1 MSQSETVTVKDMM
14 ELADV
19 SKVTLLKIIAGAGLK
34 PTGKLASGGRGRP
47 ALLFDRASFVAALA
61 GHTRHRHVCVAIGG
75 VWRAVIAAESEVVE
89 SPETV
94 VDKAET
100 DQDNVVAYTMSV
112 DEINAALAD

>member
-61 GHTRHRHVCVAIGG
+61 GRKTATVQDTVNRLAAI
-75 VWRAVIAAESEVVE
+75 VAESEVVE
-89 SPETV
+89 DPETV

>member
-61 GHTRHRHVCVAIGG
+61 GRKTATVQDTVNRLAAI
-75 VWRAVIAAESEVVE
+75 VAESEFVE